1 MPFNF
6 YTMQKKLKEAI
17 VLKDASVKKVQFDK
31 IWFFDLKDMEDY
43 LNEDLDGVEFI
54 HLPFVVEEEKIDTKC
69 ATIEDIE
76 RFLTDKNK

>member
-1 MPFNF
+1 
-6 YTMQKKLKEAI
+6 MQKKLKEAI

-43 LNEDLDGVEFI
+43 LNEDLKGVEFI
-54 HLPFVVEEEKIDTKC
+54 HLPFAVDEEKVLTKC

-76 RFLTDKNK
+76 RFLREKNTKINLD

>member
-1 MPFNF
+1 
-6 YTMQKKLKEAI
+6 MQKKLKENI

-43 LNEDLDGVEFI
+43 LNEDLKGVEFI
-54 HLPFVVEEEKIDTKC
+54 HLPFLIEEERIATKC

-76 RFLTDKNK
+76 RFLNDKNK

>member
-1 MPFNF
+1 
-6 YTMQKKLKEAI
+6 MQKKLKEAI

-76 RFLTDKNK
+76 RYLTDKNK

>member
-1 MPFNF
+1 
-6 YTMQKKLKEAI
+6 MQKKLKESI

-43 LNEDLDGVEFI
+43 LNEDLKGVEFI
-54 HLPFVVEEEKIDTKC
+54 HLPFLIEEERIETKC

-76 RFLTDKNK
+76 RFLNDKNK

>member
-1 MPFNF
+1 
-6 YTMQKKLKEAI
+6 MQKKLKEVI

-43 LNEDLDGVEFI
+43 LNENLTGVEFI
-54 HLPFVVEEEKIDTKC
+54 HLPFIVEEEKIDTKC